1 MVSSWRI
8 IATKIYHVLSEQGVQ
23 GLWRKVKSRLT
34 CCKEEK
40 LLKKERKWYEQY
52 YARHLLSGA
61 ELEKQRSEKFQE
73 EPVISIIVPVYNTP
87 RLLLV
92 EMLES
97 VTRQSYINWELCIA
111 DGNSINQ
118 EVRTILKEYAAC
130 DSRIKVTFLTE
141 NEGIVGN
148 SNEAALLATGEYLAL
163 LDHDDQLAPDA
174 LYQVVKAINEN
185 GKPDV
190 LYTDEDQMD
199 SKGIKHFEPHF
210 KPDWALDTLRSIN
223 YICHLFVLKKEL
235 FQNIGRFRAG
245 FDGSQD
251 YDLILRA
258 TEKADK
264 IVHIPKILYHW
275 RAHQASTAA
284 DLRNKMYAFDAA
296 KKALSE
302 HLQRMQEI
310 GIVKDGQFLSSY
322 QIQYKTKLPGLTSI
336 ILFGDLTVTQLK
348 GCLESVK
355 SLTPRMKYEILLVA
369 AENMNEK
376 LLQAEQ
382 NVRVVAYPEKPDNT
396 AAICNFCARVARGEL
411 LIFLDGSLMIQN
423 EDWLERM
430 LEHAMRQEIGAVGCK
445 IYNADH
451 TIFHGGY
458 KIGHPYFVK
467 SVLGQYLDT
476 YTGQYEKLRRIQNVS
491 AVSEKAFMTAK
502 KTFERLG
509 GFAETLP
516 HKLYAADYCLRAQ
529 KEGMRIVWT
538 PFAAMK
544 SAEGNKE
551 ATLSAAE
558 KEEFQARWGDAVM
571 QGDRYHR
578 DV

>member
-1 MVSSWRI
+1 M
-8 IATKIYHVLSEQGVQ
+8 EQGIQ
-23 GLWRKVKSRLT
+23 GLWAKTKSRLN

-52 YARHLLSGA
+52 HANHLLSGA
-61 ELEKQRSEKFQE
+61 ELEKQRSEKFPY

-87 RLLLV
+87 RLFLV
-92 EMLES
+92 EMIES
-97 VTRQSYINWELCIA
+97 VIRQSYIKWELCIA
-111 DGNSINQ
+111 DGNSSNQ
-118 EVRTILKEYAAC
+118 EVRNVLMEYAAQH
-130 DSRIKVTFLTE
+130 SRIKVTFLTE

-148 SNEAALLATGEYLAL
+148 SNEAALLAAGEYLAL

-185 GKPDV
+185 SKPDV

-199 SKGIKHFEPHF
+199 SKGIKHFQPHF

-223 YICHLFVLKKEL
+223 YICHLFVLKNEL
-235 FQNIGRFRAG
+235 FQNIGRFRSG

-258 TEKADK
+258 TEKANK
-264 IVHIPKILYHW
+264 IVHIPKVLYHW
-275 RAHQASTAA
+275 RAHQTSTAA

-296 KKALSE
+296 KKALTE

-322 QIQYKTKLPGLTSI
+322 QIQYETLSPGLTSI
-336 ILFGDLTVTQLK
+336 ILFNSPTETQLNA
-348 GCLESVK
+348 CLESIK
-355 SLTPRMKYEILLVA
+355 RLTPRLQYEILIAVA
-369 AENMNEK
+369 GNLNEK
-376 LLQAEQ
+376 LLKVDQ
-382 NVRVVAYPEKPDNT
+382 NIRIVTIPEKQDN
-396 AAICNFCARVARGEL
+396 AVGICNFCARMAQGEVL
-411 LIFLDGSLMIQN
+411 LFLDGSLMIQN

-451 TIFHGGY
+451 TIFHAGY
-458 KIGHPYFVK
+458 KMGHPYFVQ
-467 SVLGQYLDT
+467 SALCQYPDT

-509 GFAETLP
+509 GFAETMP
-516 HKLYAADYCLRAQ
+516 HKLYAADYCLRVQ
-529 KEGMRIVWT
+529 KAGMRIVWT

-544 SAEGNKE
+544 FAEDNRM
-551 ATLSAAE
+551 AVLSAKE
-558 KEEFQARWGDAVM
+558 KEEFQALWGDVVM

-578 DV
+578 EI

>member
-1 MVSSWRI
+1 MVTSWRVT
-8 IATKIYHVLSEQGVQ
+8 AKKIYHVFMEQGMQ
-23 GLWRKVKSRLT
+23 GLWAKMKSRLT
-34 CCKEEK
+34 CGEEEK

-52 YARHLLSGA
+52 YANHLLSGA
-61 ELEKQRSEKFQE
+61 ELEKQRSEKFPY

-87 RLLLV
+87 HLFLV
-92 EMLES
+92 EMIES
-97 VTRQSYINWELCIA
+97 VIRQSYIKWELCIA

-118 EVRTILKEYAAC
+118 EVRNVLMEYAAQH
-130 DSRIKVTFLTE
+130 SRIKVTFLTE

-148 SNEAALLATGEYLAL
+148 SNEAASLAAGEYLAL

-185 GKPDV
+185 SKPDV

-199 SKGIKHFEPHF
+199 SNGIKHFQPHL

-223 YICHLFVLKKEL
+223 YICHLFVLKNEL

-258 TEKADK
+258 TEKANK
-264 IVHIPKILYHW
+264 IVHIPKVLYHW
-275 RAHQASTAA
+275 RAHQTSTAA

-296 KKALSE
+296 KKALTE

-322 QIQYKTKLPGLTSI
+322 QIQYETLSPGLTSI
-336 ILFGDLTVTQLK
+336 ILFNSPTETQLNN
-348 GCLESVK
+348 CLESIK
-355 SLTPRMKYEILLVA
+355 RLTPRLKYEILLAVA
-369 AENMNEK
+369 GNLNEN
-376 LLQAEQ
+376 LLKVDQ
-382 NVRVVAYPEKPDNT
+382 NVRIVTIPKKQDN
-396 AAICNFCARVARGEL
+396 AAGICNLCARMAQGEL
-411 LIFLDGSLMIQN
+411 LLFLDGSLMIQN

-451 TIFHGGY
+451 TIFHAGY
-458 KIGHPYFVK
+458 KMGHPYFVK
-467 SVLGQYLDT
+467 SVLCQYPDT

-502 KTFERLG
+502 ETFERLD

-529 KEGMRIVWT
+529 KAGMRIVWT

-544 SAEGNKE
+544 FADDNRK
-551 ATLSAAE
+551 AVLSSKE
-558 KEEFQARWGDAVM
+558 KEKFQALWGEVVI

-578 DV
+578 EI